1 MRCEYHD
8 RECYACGQC
17 EPKREQIHTCFLCDS
32 PIYEG
37 EIFFDVGDVIYCR
50 HCVEEGRKTA

>member
-1 MRCEYHD
+1 MRCEHHD

-17 EPKREQIHTCFLCDS
+17 EPKREQIHTCFLCDE
-32 PIYEG
+32 PIYEDETYYDIG
-37 EIFFDVGDVIYCR
+37 GDKYCR

>member
-17 EPKREQIHTCFLCDS
+17 EPKREQKHKCFKCDS
-32 PIYEG
+32 PIYVDDIYYEISG
-37 EIFFDVGDVIYCR
+37 EKFCSA
-50 HCVEEGRKTA
+50 CVDEGRMMA

>member
-17 EPKREQIHTCFLCDS
+17 EPKREQIHTCFLCDN

-37 EIFFDVGDVIYCR
+37 EICFDVGDVIYCR
-50 HCVEEGRKTA
+50 HCV

>member
-1 MRCEYHD
+1 MRCEHRD

-17 EPKREQIHTCFLCDS
+17 EPKRKQIHTCFLCDE

-37 EIFFDVGDVIYCR
+37 DIYYDVGDVIYCR